1 MGPNLEKNH
10 AELGEKPVD
19 RGPVETR
26 FAGVQ
31 SAADGACPLMEAAF
45 GINVG
50 SGDFF
55 MPGARIKNTT
65 VGMPTKCMTAGQPTP
80 ATDFIQNRFEME
92 MLTMNQANRDLM
104 WSESEN
110 ACGIKW
116 NANAVSNIPD
126 IYYPQQLNT
135 IPSLQH
141 KNYAITGCTSGTG
154 FYCAKAAITKN
165 ANMVLLLNRH
175 SDRATNAHNKL
186 TEYKKECN
194 SNTIIYTVNCDL
206 QSFESV
212 KKCAPMVEALCANSG
227 GLDALVN
234 NAGIMGVPDT
244 RTVDGFDV
252 QMQTNHLSHFLLSYL
267 LMPSLELAADTRGE
281 ARIVQHS
288 SGARSKDR
296 ATDLDTATVP
306 GMLKAEFFN
315 QCEPGTLGGDGFPAC
330 FNRYHQTKL
339 SNPVF
344 TMALHDLLGKLNS
357 KVKSIC
363 ADPGKL

>member
-1 MGPNLEKNH
+1 
-10 AELGEKPVD
+10 
-19 RGPVETR
+19 
-26 FAGVQ
+26 
-31 SAADGACPLMEAAF
+31 
-45 GINVG
+45 
-50 SGDFF
+50 
-55 MPGARIKNTT
+55 
-65 VGMPTKCMTAGQPTP
+65 
-80 ATDFIQNRFEME
+80 
-92 MLTMNQANRDLM
+92 
-104 WSESEN
+104 
-110 ACGIKW
+110 
-116 NANAVSNIPD
+116 
-126 IYYPQQLNT
+126 
-135 IPSLQH
+135 
-141 KNYAITGCTSGTG
+141 
-154 FYCAKAAITKN
+154 
-165 ANMVLLLNRH
+165 
-175 SDRATNAHNKL
+175 
-186 TEYKKECN
+186 
-194 SNTIIYTVNCDL
+194 
-206 QSFESV
+206 
-212 KKCAPMVEALCANSG
+212 MVEALCANSG

-288 SGARSKDR
+288 SGARRGNTK
-296 ATDLDTATVP
+296 T

-315 QCEPGTLGGDGFPAC
+315 QCDPGTLGGDGFPAC

>member
-1 MGPNLEKNH
+1 M
-10 AELGEKPVD
+10 
-19 RGPVETR
+19 
-26 FAGVQ
+26 
-31 SAADGACPLMEAAF
+31 
-45 GINVG
+45 
-50 SGDFF
+50 
-55 MPGARIKNTT
+55 
-65 VGMPTKCMTAGQPTP
+65 
-80 ATDFIQNRFEME
+80 
-92 MLTMNQANRDLM
+92 
-104 WSESEN
+104 
-110 ACGIKW
+110 
-116 NANAVSNIPD
+116 
-126 IYYPQQLNT
+126 
-135 IPSLQH
+135 
-141 KNYAITGCTSGTG
+141 
-154 FYCAKAAITKN
+154 
-165 ANMVLLLNRH
+165 
-175 SDRATNAHNKL
+175 
-186 TEYKKECN
+186 
-194 SNTIIYTVNCDL
+194 

-288 SGARSKDR
+288 SGARRGNTK
-296 ATDLDTATVP
+296 T

-315 QCEPGTLGGDGFPAC
+315 QCEPGTLGGDDLPAC

-344 TMALHDLLGKLNS
+344 TMALHDLLSKVNS

-363 ADPGKL
+363 ADPGKF